1 MLAREKKEQLEE
13 CLELVEGMWKIGCIP
28 DLSTYNTV
36 IRQILLPNSCDLRKL
51 YNREIVAEITEKVD
65 KAIAEK
71 RDDLQAIQANECN
84 EEDVCGE
91 QQIREQLEELMRKE
105 EIMWD

>member
-1 MLAREKKEQLEE
+1 MGGKGG
-13 CLELVEGMWKIGCIP
+13 LVDASGMEGMIE
-28 DLSTYNTV
+28 LSFSSLN
-36 IRQILLPNSCDLRKL
+36 
-51 YNREIVAEITEKVD
+51 EKVD